1 MISDDTKKDLAIA
14 LDEGTPESKL
24 FVLWRTS
31 RSVKV
36 RKAVASNPN
45 AGPRLLKEA
54 ARLYLEEVLS
64 NPGFS
69 MLELFDDDP
78 WLMKISAA
86 YNNPWDFLLTNRGT
100 LGYSRTQS
108 HDYFGWAILLSP
120 NLDSLSLDK
129 CVQYMSLGAF
139 RRAVKTPSTLEKIRE
154 IYRSV
159 LSFSTATWPFSL
171 ETLIILSNE
180 KVLDQEEMFAGLSNY
195 GLGSTSASKSVFTKY
210 VKKLHSVYA
219 TDPAQRG
226 FIPRLLG
233 KLLLVSRSHTLHWTW
248 NSFSAQEVLSWA
260 GDLYAATLRHMT
272 NVVGSKT
279 SLVVDN
285 LRAVGAIVTQL
296 LNLKFIKKNGPTT
309 SQDLTDTYKFVKAYG
324 LEDQKFSRFGL
335 MLANNGK
342 TMEELDKCEMEVKE
356 FFCRAGCLG
365 NWASASDSNT
375 KYKIL
380 NDVNYY
386 LYIKGGI
393 DPELLLYTKCS
404 IRKVISLEDDTY
416 IL

>member
-1 MISDDTKKDLAIA
+1 MPSSDTKKDLVLA
-14 LDEGTPESKL
+14 LDEGTPENEL
-24 FVLWRTS
+24 FALWRTS
-31 RSVKV
+31 KSVKV

-45 AGPRLLKEA
+45 AGPRLLREA

-78 WLMKISAA
+78 WLMKVSAA
-86 YNNPWDFLLTNRGT
+86 YNNPWDFLLANRGT
-100 LGYSRTQS
+100 LGFSRTQS

-120 NLDSLSLDK
+120 NLDSASLDK
-129 CVQYMSLGAF
+129 CVQYISLGAF
-139 RRAVKTPSTLEKIRE
+139 RRAIKTPSTLGKVQE
-154 IYRSV
+154 IYRSE
-159 LSFSTATWPFSL
+159 LNYGATWPFSL

-180 KVLDQEEMFAGLSNY
+180 NVITQEEVFAGLSNY
-195 GLGSTSASKSVFTKY
+195 GLGSTSASKSTFTKY
-210 VKKLHSVYA
+210 IKKLHCAYA
-219 TDPAQRG
+219 TDSFQRD

-233 KLLLVSRSHTLHWTW
+233 KLLLVSRSHTMHWMW
-248 NSFSAQEVLSWA
+248 NSFTTQEVLSWA

-272 NVVGSKT
+272 KVVGSKI

-285 LRAVGAIVTQL
+285 LRAVGTIVTQL
-296 LNLKFIKKNGPTT
+296 LNSKFIKKNGPTT
-309 SQDLTDTYKFVKAYG
+309 SQDLTNVYKFVKAYG

-335 MLANNGK
+335 VLTNDK
-342 TMEELDKCEMEVKE
+342 TMDELDKCEIEVKE

-380 NDVNYY
+380 NDVNN
-386 LYIKGGI
+386 YIYAKNSI
-393 DPELLLYTKCS
+393 DVERLLYTKCS
-404 IRKVISLEDDTY
+404 TRKVISLDDDTY